1 MWDGYP
7 EYRHG
12 YMWYRLIWFN
22 ISYANMHKVWLGI
35 NAWSLLY
42 WWYHWIIIWRRDTK
56 LRHPVFLDR
65 LVSVPL
71 VMSPSLN
78 PTSSSLTAPPSRLS
92 SVDLSVF
99 TLYSTAYCTAVSTG
113 VRADRLFSYFLHRVQ
128 LLVVHREGK
137 VPVPTTN
144 ASCPICKYKEPRLTY
159 ITHYT

>member
-12 YMWYRLIWFN
+12 YMWCRLIWVN

-92 SVDLSVF
+92 SLDLSVF
-99 TLYSTAYCTAVSTG
+99 ALYSTAYSTAVSTG
-113 VRADRLFSYFLHRVQ
+113 VRADRLFSYPPRPGVRRHFAIHR
-128 LLVVHREGK
+128 RGS
-137 VPVPTTN
+137 N
-144 ASCPICKYKEPRLTY
+144 RICPRVGAGAPPG
-159 ITHYT
+159 

>member
-12 YMWYRLIWFN
+12 YMWCRLIWVN

-92 SVDLSVF
+92 SLDLSVF
-99 TLYSTAYCTAVSTG
+99 TLYSTAYSTAVSTG
-113 VRADRLFSYFLHRVQ
+113 VRADRLFSYYDDGGSCLAIWRY
-128 LLVVHREGK
+128 G
-137 VPVPTTN
+137 PTT
-144 ASCPICKYKEPRLTY
+144 ASRFPYQPSWPRLLRRSSPSG
-159 ITHYT
+159 